1 MKFLLLE
8 NIHVVARDALI
19 AAGHEV
25 SATGA
30 SMGSEE
36 LVAHL
41 EREQIDVL
49 GIRSRTQLKAE
60 VFETKH
66 ALQAVGAFC
75 IGTNQ
80 IDLEAASRAGVAVFN
95 APFSNTRSVAELILA
110 EIVVLSRGL
119 GDRSSELHLGKWR
132 KVATGCNEVR
142 GKTLGIVGYG
152 HIGRQIGVL
161 AEMIGMTVI
170 FHDDL
175 QRLPMGNNRPA
186 ASLDVLLSQSDFVTL
201 HVPETPATAGL
212 MGADQF
218 ARMREGARFLNASRG
233 TVVDLVALASALR
246 SGHLGGAAIDVFPS
260 EPEANSSEGFVSPLQ
275 GLPNVILTPHIGG
288 STSEAQEN
296 IGREVSGSLLR
307 YLEDG
312 STMGSVSFPEVDLQR
327 LPGRHRLV
335 HVHQNVPGVLGEV
348 NGIVSRHR
356 GNILG
361 QVLGT
366 NPTIGYVI
374 IDFDSNAAELIA
386 RDLAAVSTT
395 IRVRALG

>member
-95 APFSNTRSVAELILA
+95 APFINTRSVAELILA

-170 FHDDL
+170 FHDVL

>member
-170 FHDDL
+170 FHDVL

>member
-110 EIVVLSRGL
+110 EIVVLSRSL

-170 FHDDL
+170 FHDVL

-218 ARMREGARFLNASRG
+218 ARMKNGARFLNASRG
-233 TVVDLVALASALR
+233 TVVDLVALASAIR
-246 SGHLGGAAIDVFPS
+246 SGHVGGAAIDVFPT
-260 EPEANSSEGFVSPLQ
+260 EPEANSSEGFLSPLQ

-366 NPTIGYVI
+366 NPQIGYVI

-386 RDLAAVSTT
+386 RDLAAVNTT

>member
-1 MKFLLLE
+1 M
-8 NIHVVARDALI
+8 
-19 AAGHEV
+19 
-25 SATGA
+25 
-30 SMGSEE
+30 
-36 LVAHL
+36 
-41 EREQIDVL
+41 
-49 GIRSRTQLKAE
+49 
-60 VFETKH
+60 
-66 ALQAVGAFC
+66 
-75 IGTNQ
+75 
-80 IDLEAASRAGVAVFN
+80 
-95 APFSNTRSVAELILA
+95 
-110 EIVVLSRGL
+110 
-119 GDRSSELHLGKWR
+119 
-132 KVATGCNEVR
+132 ATGCNEVR

-170 FHDDL
+170 FHDVL

>member
-170 FHDDL
+170 FHDVL

-233 TVVDLVALASALR
+233 TVVDLEALASALR

>member
-110 EIVVLSRGL
+110 EIVVLSRSL

-170 FHDDL
+170 FHDVL

-186 ASLDVLLSQSDFVTL
+186 ANLDVLLSQSDFVTL

-218 ARMREGARFLNASRG
+218 ARMKNGARFLNASRG
-233 TVVDLVALASALR
+233 TVVDLVALASAIR
-246 SGHLGGAAIDVFPS
+246 SGHVGGAAIDVFPT
-260 EPEANSSEGFVSPLQ
+260 EPEANSSEGFLSPLQ

-366 NPTIGYVI
+366 NPQIGYVI

-386 RDLAAVSTT
+386 RDLAAVNTT